1 MQSLFAKPLTLLLI
15 LMLLP
20 LQSVMAVSPG
30 VAASVPQ
37 TECMHEG
44 DMGMA
49 ADDDAM
55 KLDCEHCS
63 SGHACTSGHCT
74 PLSALAVLPA
84 FSYPTISTLTTSSSL
99 ADVRFTSQLC
109 TSLFRPPRA

>member
-44 DMGMA
+44 DMRVTWGW
-49 ADDDAM
+49 
-55 KLDCEHCS
+55 
-63 SGHACTSGHCT
+63 
-74 PLSALAVLPA
+74 LPMM
-84 FSYPTISTLTTSSSL
+84 TL
-99 ADVRFTSQLC
+99 
-109 TSLFRPPRA
+109 